1 MLKETAER
9 YPAHTATR
17 MYQHTLTYQELY
29 HSVRVFAGALQKKG
43 LKRRSCSNYAAKL
56 SAIYNKLFW
65 HYSSGRHCHSGQ
77 PHACRTRTKAYFTR
91 FRRKK

>member
-1 MLKETAER
+1 MEDVKKWFTPYPEAYTHDIHIEDISLFDMLKETAER

-43 LKRRSCSNYAAKL
+43 LKKE
-56 SAIYNKLFW
+56 IV
-65 HYSSGRHCHSGQ
+65 
-77 PHACRTRTKAYFTR
+77 
-91 FRRKK
+91 